1 MPLDAAIKLNLYEL
15 EAKIKEYREAEA
27 IAQNASNTPERRQ
40 QAQVKLDTLT
50 PVIYGQ
56 TQTTSEKIKVLN
68 SAATTAI
75 AQPIALMD
83 NSTTM
88 TNYLKNINGG
98 LAIANKLIPDL
109 NNPSKLLDTALGEFA
124 RTGWGLTINIPRGSN
139 QKEITLV
146 SASDVINIVKSFT
159 PGSTSALKPEDILAG
174 LITKVEKEAFGFSVL
189 ELAKD
194 FEKMQSDFNAGM
206 ASQKDI
212 VNMVMNKMSGMLGIA
227 GIPTETI
234 QQINSF
240 IKMGQGMLD
249 VLTEVQ
255 TSYTVKTKSL
265 SDRIKTPET
274 TTTTTSPEGTTTTT
288 VPQGTDPTTPLPTEE
303 GALSEVDEPDN
314 SKALS
319 PEEAEA
325 QYDAYFESEEK
336 YFDEEQ

>member
-27 IAQNASNTPERRQ
+27 IVQSASSTSEQN
-40 QAQVKLDTLT
+40 QAARVKLDTLT

-56 TQTTSEKIKVLN
+56 TQTTSEKIKILN

-75 AQPIALMD
+75 AQPIALME
-83 NSTTM
+83 NSTAM

-98 LAIANKLIPDL
+98 LEIANKLLPDL

-124 RTGWGLTINIPRGSN
+124 RTGWGMTINIPQGSN

-159 PGSTSALKPEDILAG
+159 PGSTSALKPEDVLMG
-174 LITKVEKEAFGFSVL
+174 LITKVEKDALGFSVI

-194 FEKMQSDFNAGM
+194 FEKMQADFNAGM

-212 VNMVMNKMSGMLGIA
+212 VNMAMNKMSGMLGVA
-227 GIPTETI
+227 GIPSETL

-249 VLTEVQ
+249 VLNEVQ

-265 SDRIKTPET
+265 ADRIKAPET
-274 TTTTTSPEGTTTTT
+274 TTTTTLPEGTTTTT
-288 VPQGTDPTTPLPTEE
+288 VPQGTGGNTPLPTEE
-303 GALSEVDEPDN
+303 GAQPEIDSPTDN
-314 SKALS
+314 V
-319 PEEAEA
+319 PTPQEAEA

-336 YFDEEQ
+336 YFDEEE